1 MGSKQCGVM
10 PNNSMGK
17 PENTVTIEGHRNR
30 YVNRVLAIYIEVYK
44 VSRHVGS
51 SVPENAAR
59 FE

>member
-1 MGSKQCGVM
+1 M